1 MEAMT
6 TVLEVLLFSALGAGV
21 SGVGLGVI
29 IGVWWLLRR
38 LACVRRL
45 EARMGWQIGEPGG

>member
-1 MEAMT
+1 MR

-29 IGVWWLLRR
+29 IGGWWLLRR